1 MMVVREAAHAI
12 EQRGGYLVVLVEAL
26 VYKRQRLR
34 RVHVFQIVG
43 RVVCANII
51 VVVVVACQMIDTAVL
66 MLVII
71 VSSSSRRR
79 CITHYLNYVLLDF

>member
-51 VVVVVACQMIDTAVL
+51 VVACQMIDTAVL